1 MGVTNQLKATTDE
14 QHQIQKKLNVIQLLL
29 TFSYEHVCHN
39 NKKKKKE
46 NTSKL
51 TKRKKAANFKLQGL
65 KIERI
70 TVLTFKIFLNVNENP

>member
-1 MGVTNQLKATTDE
+1 MNNIKYK
-14 QHQIQKKLNVIQLLL
+14 KKLNVIQLLL
-29 TFSYEHVCHN
+29 TFSYEHVCPN
-39 NKKKKKE
+39 NKKKKE